1 MCHMTTPWAETA
13 ATFFAELEQHN
24 DRDWWQAS
32 RATHD
37 RVIKPRFLELLGGI
51 SGFESWRVYRP
62 NNDTRFQS
70 GKGPYK
76 TFIGAVAERPDGVG
90 VFLQIGAQG
99 LLVGT
104 GIPMPAPDQL
114 QRMRLAIADPG
125 AGDAFEAAIAEV
137 RAGGGLVFGGRWEP
151 LRRVPRGYP
160 NDHPKAEWLRWKGVE
175 VNHRPGLP
183 AWLSQ
188 PRAAGRVDQLI
199 ARGDPLHVWLGQYV
213 GPSSL
218 TPEER
223 FAPKT
228 RSGSARQH
236 RTGSP

>member
-1 MCHMTTPWAETA
+1 MATPWAETA
-13 ATFFAELEQHN
+13 AEFFTDLEQHN
-24 DRDWWQAS
+24 DRDWWQARRS
-32 RATHD
+32 THD

-51 SGFESWRVYRP
+51 SGFGSWRVYRP

-70 GKGPYK
+70 GTGPYK

-90 VFLQIGAQG
+90 AFVQIGAQG

-114 QRMRLAIADPG
+114 QRMRSAIADPG
-125 AGDAFEAAIAEV
+125 AGDAFEAAIARV
-137 RAGGGLVFGGRWEP
+137 RAGGGLVSGGRWEP
-151 LRRVPRGYP
+151 LRRVPRGFP
-160 NDHPKAEWLRWKGVE
+160 GDHPRAEWLRWKGVE

-188 PRAAGRVDQLI
+188 RHAAGRIDQLI
-199 ARGDPLHVWLGQYV
+199 GRGEPLHVWLGRHV
-213 GPSSL
+213 GPSAL

-223 FAPKT
+223 FAPKSRSRST
-228 RSGSARQH
+228 RTP
-236 RTGSP
+236 RTGAP